1 MNTILVSK
9 YEYTGGCNMAII
21 KCPECGKEISDKAD
35 RCISCG
41 YPIQQF
47 LAERDINSQK
57 QDNIMSESFE
67 DTDGSS
73 NDDLQNIQQKVMEK
87 YNKKITTSIISSVGF
102 ALVTIWDFYLSSDI
116 EFDSIGLNLMFV
128 VCGLLTI
135 FFVVGLRNNLK
146 AKRLAESNI
155 QEFINSS
162 YGKEYKNMVET
173 EARLKA
179 EKERRKE
186 LEESKR
192 PVCPVCGS
200 KNTRRLT
207 TTNRAVSIAV
217 VGLASDKIGK
227 QYECLNCKHKW

>member
-1 MNTILVSK
+1 
-9 YEYTGGCNMAII
+9 MAII

-135 FFVVGLRNNLK
+135 FLL
-146 AKRLAESNI
+146 
-155 QEFINSS
+155 
-162 YGKEYKNMVET
+162 
-173 EARLKA
+173 
-179 EKERRKE
+179 
-186 LEESKR
+186 
-192 PVCPVCGS
+192 
-200 KNTRRLT
+200 
-207 TTNRAVSIAV
+207 
-217 VGLASDKIGK
+217 
-227 QYECLNCKHKW
+227 